1 MSKHTILV
9 VDDAPNIVD
18 LVATVL
24 GFHGFH
30 VVTATSLERAR
41 RAVAD
46 HDPDLLVVDVMLPDG
61 DGYTLCQEVRA
72 SRPETGIVFLTARD
86 APGDRIAG
94 LTYGGDDY
102 ITKPFEMDELVA
114 RVRAVLRRLRPRP
127 EDEEH
132 PAHRVLRV
140 DDVELDQ
147 DLFEVRRAG
156 EPMHLSRTE
165 YELLRYLMENADR
178 VLSREQ
184 IIDHV
189 WSMDYSGSSNIVDT
203 YIRYLRR
210 KLNAVGPNLIHTHRG
225 FGYTMRGG
233 GERS

>member
-1 MSKHTILV
+1 MSKNTILV

-24 GFHGFH
+24 SFHGFH
-30 VVTATSLERAR
+30 VVTATSLGQAR
-41 RAVAD
+41 RALAD

-61 DGYTLCQEVRA
+61 DGYTLCQEVRGA
-72 SRPETGIVFLTARD
+72 RPDTGIVFLTARD

-114 RVRAVLRRLRPRP
+114 RVRAVLRRLRPGSEGHGP
-127 EDEEH
+127 

-156 EPMHLSRTE
+156 EPVRLSRTE
-165 YELLRYLMENADR
+165 YELLLYLMDNAGR

-189 WSMDYSGSSNIVDT
+189 WSVDYGGSSNIVDT
-203 YIRYLRR
+203 YIGYLRR
-210 KLNAVGPNLIHTHRG
+210 KLNALGPNVIHTHRG
-225 FGYTMRGG
+225 FGYTMRGR
-233 GERS
+233 GEQA